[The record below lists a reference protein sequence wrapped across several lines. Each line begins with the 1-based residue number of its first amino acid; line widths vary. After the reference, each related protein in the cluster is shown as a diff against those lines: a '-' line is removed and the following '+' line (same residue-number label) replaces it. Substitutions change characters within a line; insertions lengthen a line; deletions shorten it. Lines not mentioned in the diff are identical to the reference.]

1 MNKNTFAENM
11 EELVNKSNSAI
22 SILSGMADSL
32 ITDSESVA
40 VKVDDSSIIIPSYNN
55 ILNRIKVVED
65 TVAAITTGNGTIT
78 LADGT
83 NRNITV
89 DTLMQIPN
97 KIENV
102 ANVTAFDVNSN
113 WFFEDLMF
121 PKIVVKLN
129 LKDKIDDNSDRIV
142 VKRIILDIKGN
153 LDTVTR
159 DFYSYNIKNQKLSY
173 ADVINLITTNKD
185 IQYYEDEQIV
195 DLPLYE
201 VRYIGDFTIKDIE
214 IIGVDTWY
222 YLDDLYYGV
231 FDSSLQ
237 TVTKN
242 IRLTIGDTLKFD
254 ESLYTVTEVDEKN
267 NRIKIKSKMG
277 FNYPGVAHQLSIYNN
292 PFADKFIEI
301 PIGYNEINCIF
312 LKGVNE
318 KYNTVSYEWSDCISF
333 ISNDLV
339 YSNDL
344 NMNLSTYYNTFVADF
359 GANFIAQAKERVINN
374 YNGKIPNAPVLNVD
388 DFSVV
393 QINTQINSAL
403 NNNTIKTTQ
412 SSILNLKSKIKT
424 LKNTIANQKFD
435 LVKITDANS
444 RLQQLNFIAE
454 NTNNLRNLTTEY
466 VTNVDYLN
474 AFILDNKIVKT
485 SPKYRIRGFFDIPDA
500 QYSFVDGNTKAG
512 KQEIIGFDI
521 AYRYLKLDNTGVELT
536 TYNYVD
542 KNNNQ
547 ITATFSDWTTY
558 RSKIRQKRY
567 DMETDS
573 YYWEVENVGDGSE
586 ININQIDIPI
596 TAGEKVE
603 FKVRAISEA
612 GYPTNPLLS
621 DWSNSVIIE
630 FPENVSASNQINN
643 IIDDVNAEMTSI
655 KLDETLRAAGFN
667 SHIDDEYSS
676 PVDNV
681 TYHHDAANIMY
692 QSLDDSGVYK
702 TTSLSNYIN
711 TLLERIKTL
720 ENKINVLEEKNR

>member
-22 SILSGMADSL
+22 SILSGMTDSL
-32 ITDSESVA
+32 VADSESVT

-65 TVAAITTGNGTIT
+65 TVSAITTGNGTIT

-89 DTLMQIPN
+89 DTLMQVPS

-102 ANVTAFDVNSN
+102 ANVTTFDVNSN

-121 PKIVVKLN
+121 PKIIVKLN
-129 LKDKIDDNSDRIV
+129 LKDKIDDNSDRVV

-153 LDTVTR
+153 LENVTR
-159 DFYSYNIKNQKLSY
+159 DFYRYNIENRNLTY
-173 ADVINLITTNKD
+173 ADALNLITSNKD
-185 IQYYEDEQIV
+185 IQYYEDEQIIN
-195 DLPLYE
+195 LPLYE
-201 VRYIGDFTIKDIE
+201 VKYIGDFTIKGIE
-214 IIGVDTWY
+214 TVNGNNWY
-222 YLDDLYYGV
+222 YLDDLYYGS
-231 FDSSLQ
+231 FDSQLQ

-242 IRLTIGDTLKFD
+242 IRLTNGDVLKFN

-267 NRIKIKSKMG
+267 NRIRIKSTLG
-277 FNYPGVAHQLSIYNN
+277 FNYPGVANQMSIYND

-318 KYNTVSYEWSDCISF
+318 KYNTISHEWSNCISF
-333 ISNDLV
+333 VSNDLS
-339 YSNDL
+339 YSDDS
-344 NMNLSTYYNTFVADF
+344 NMNLSMYYNTYVADF

-374 YNGKIPNAPVLNVD
+374 YNGKTPNAPTLNVD

-403 NNNTIKTTQ
+403 NINTIKTTQ

-424 LKNTIANQKFD
+424 LKNTISKQKFD
-435 LVKITDANS
+435 LVNITDANS
-444 RLQQLNFIAE
+444 RLQQLNLITE
-454 NTNNLRNLTTEY
+454 NSNNLRSLTTEY
-466 VTNVDYLN
+466 STNVDYLN

-500 QYSFVDGNTKAG
+500 QYSFADGDIKVG

-558 RSKIRQKRY
+558 RSKIRQRRY
-567 DMETDS
+567 DAETDS
-573 YYWEVENVGDGSE
+573 YQWEVENVGDGSE

-603 FKVRAISEA
+603 FKVRSISEA

-621 DWSNSVIIE
+621 NWSNSVIIE
-630 FPENVSASNQINN
+630 FPENISATNQIDN
-643 IIDDVNAEMTSI
+643 IIDDVNAELTSI
-655 KLDETLRAAGFN
+655 KLDETMRAAGFS

-681 TYHHDAANIMY
+681 TYHHNAANIMY
-692 QSLDDSGVYK
+692 QALDDSGVYK

-711 TLLERIKTL
+711 VLLDKIKTL
-720 ENKINVLEEKNR
+720 ENKISALEKNS

>member
-22 SILSGMADSL
+22 SILSGMTDSL
-32 ITDSESVA
+32 VADSESVT

-65 TVAAITTGNGTIT
+65 TVSAITTGNGTIT

-89 DTLMQIPN
+89 DTLMQVPS

-102 ANVTAFDVNSN
+102 ANVTTFDVNSN

-121 PKIVVKLN
+121 PKIIVKLN
-129 LKDKIDDNSDRIV
+129 LKDKIDDNSDRVV

-153 LDTVTR
+153 LENVTR
-159 DFYSYNIKNQKLSY
+159 DFYRYNIENRNLTY
-173 ADVINLITTNKD
+173 ADALNLITSNKD
-185 IQYYEDEQIV
+185 IQYYEDEQIIN
-195 DLPLYE
+195 LPLYE
-201 VRYIGDFTIKDIE
+201 VKYIGDFTIKGIE
-214 IIGVDTWY
+214 TVNGNNWY
-222 YLDDLYYGV
+222 YLDDLYYGS
-231 FDSSLQ
+231 FDSQLQ

-242 IRLTIGDTLKFD
+242 IRLTNGDVLKFN

-267 NRIKIKSKMG
+267 NRIRIKSTLG
-277 FNYPGVAHQLSIYNN
+277 FNYPGVANQMSIYND

-318 KYNTVSYEWSDCISF
+318 KYNTISHEWSNCISF
-333 ISNDLV
+333 VSNDLS
-339 YSNDL
+339 YSDDS
-344 NMNLSTYYNTFVADF
+344 NMNLSMYYNTYVADF

-374 YNGKIPNAPVLNVD
+374 YNGKTPNPPTLNVD

-403 NNNTIKTTQ
+403 NINTIKTTQ

-424 LKNTIANQKFD
+424 LKNTISKQKFD
-435 LVKITDANS
+435 LVNITDANS
-444 RLQQLNFIAE
+444 RLQQLNLITE
-454 NTNNLRNLTTEY
+454 NSNNLRSLTTEY
-466 VTNVDYLN
+466 STNVDYLN

-500 QYSFVDGNTKAG
+500 QYSFTDGDIKVG

-558 RSKIRQKRY
+558 RSKIRQRRY
-567 DMETDS
+567 DAETDS
-573 YYWEVENVGDGSE
+573 YQWEVENVGDGSE

-603 FKVRAISEA
+603 FKVRSISEA

-621 DWSNSVIIE
+621 NWSNSVIIE
-630 FPENVSASNQINN
+630 FPENISATNQIDN
-643 IIDDVNAEMTSI
+643 IIDDVNAELTSI
-655 KLDETLRAAGFN
+655 KLDETMRAAGFS

-681 TYHHDAANIMY
+681 TYHHNAANIMY
-692 QSLDDSGVYK
+692 QALDDSGVYK

-711 TLLERIKTL
+711 VLLDKIKTL
-720 ENKINVLEEKNR
+720 ENKISALEKNS